1 MNDLPMA
8 LRSSRLELRPLDVRD
23 AEFVKSLYAD
33 ARVTRTLLRIQGQIT
48 LTQACEFCQVSTTA
62 DGEHRFGAG
71 LQTDGSLIAVGSVRW
86 RAEQSDVAG
95 IGYSVVPA
103 FWGQGHGTEVA
114 ALLVEFAAGRLG
126 ASEIR
131 ATTLDGNPASA
142 RVLEK
147 VGFTAVEAGTSEID
161 SRGDERRVTRWV
173 LHRRS
178 GQPQRA
184 AEQQARADRLD
195 AGRAA

>member
-8 LRSSRLELRPLDVRD
+8 LRSNRLELRPLDVRD

-86 RAEQSDVAG
+86 RASGTRSSPHSGDRAMEPKWLRSSWSLPLAG
-95 IGYSVVPA
+95 LAPV
-103 FWGQGHGTEVA
+103 
-114 ALLVEFAAGRLG
+114 R
-126 ASEIR
+126 SER
-131 ATTLDGNPASA
+131 
-142 RVLEK
+142 
-147 VGFTAVEAGTSEID
+147 
-161 SRGDERRVTRWV
+161 
-173 LHRRS
+173 
-178 GQPQRA
+178 QR
-184 AEQQARADRLD
+184 
-195 AGRAA
+195 